1 MFALLFF
8 SFLGEGLDVLE
19 TAEGFELMS
28 ASCIVNLPF
37 SFSPFLAPENLKAG
51 LD

>member
-8 SFLGEGLDVLE
+8 SFLGEGLEVLE
-19 TAEGFELMS
+19 IAEGFEPMS
-28 ASCIVNLPF
+28 ASYIVNLPF
-37 SFSPFLAPENLKAG
+37 SFSPFLASENFKAA